1 MPTQAKTYS
10 GRTVEIAV
18 RNAMDE
24 LGDDAEILSARRVRR
39 GGVGGFFASEHV
51 EGSARRVA
59 RARPLQ
65 QPMAPPVTID
75 LSDRAVERRAQTM
88 AFEDHLQQMVLAVE
102 HDEDAPDPPS
112 DGPWRLSPDPR
123 EGRSG
128 PNPRSEGRSG
138 PDGRSTT
145 MPRRLTD
152 ADLAP
157 LPPAPPLP
165 PPKPPAPIVAAP
177 VAPVFEPVLEP
188 VLEDRPARR
197 GPRKTASQKRGP
209 QWSITNLRRLG
220 VAEEVLRRLVAPQPA
235 TDTAWTVALERA
247 ISDAL
252 PLGES
257 RDRIAMHGYGAE
269 SAVTLLASALRGH
282 RVDYI
287 HLRERTAPAS
297 ALELALAI
305 RSCLCQ

>member
-1 MPTQAKTYS
+1 M
-10 GRTVEIAV
+10 E
-18 RNAMDE
+18 D

-39 GGVGGFFASEHV
+39 GGVAGFFASEHV
-51 EGSARRVA
+51 EVSARKVA
-59 RARPLQ
+59 RSAKRAAE
-65 QPMAPPVTID
+65 PMTID
-75 LSDRAVERRAQTM
+75 LSDRAIDRSAQAM
-88 AFEDHLQQMVLAVE
+88 AFEEHLQQMVRAVE
-102 HDEDAPDPPS
+102 HEEAPIAPQPQS
-112 DGPWRLSPDPR
+112 AMTAPVAPQAAPQIEPDVAQP
-123 EGRSG
+123 
-128 PNPRSEGRSG
+128 
-138 PDGRSTT
+138 

-157 LPPAPPLP
+157 LPPAPA
-165 PPKPPAPIVAAP
+165 PAPILEQPAP
-177 VAPVFEPVLEP
+177 RPVERAIERDFEPE
-188 VLEDRPARR
+188 ERPARR
-197 GPRKTASQKRGP
+197 GPRKPASHRRGP
-209 QWSITNLRRLG
+209 QWSVSNLRRLG
-220 VAEEVLRRLVAPQPA
+220 VAEEVLRRLVAPQPP
-235 TDTAWTVALERA
+235 TDTAWTMALERA

-252 PLGES
+252 PTGES

>member
-1 MPTQAKTYS
+1 MPTQAKRYS
-10 GRTVEIAV
+10 GRTVEVAV
-18 RNAMDE
+18 RSAMED

-39 GGVGGFFASEHV
+39 GGVAGFFASEHV
-51 EGSARRVA
+51 EVSARKVVRSA
-59 RARPLQ
+59 LRPPA
-65 QPMAPPVTID
+65 PMTID
-75 LSDRAVERRAQTM
+75 LSDRAIDHGARAM
-88 AFEDHLQQMVLAVE
+88 AFEQHLQQMVLAVE
-102 HDEDAPDPPS
+102 QEEAPAHAI
-112 DGPWRLSPDPR
+112 
-123 EGRSG
+123 GRG
-128 PNPRSEGRSG
+128 VATEP
-138 PDGRSTT
+138 

-157 LPPAPPLP
+157 LPPAPPP
-165 PPKPPAPIVAAP
+165 APAPVVAPPAPRAI
-177 VAPVFEPVLEP
+177 ERDLEP
-188 VLEDRPARR
+188 DDRSARRAPRRPASHRR
-197 GPRKTASQKRGP
+197 GPR
-209 QWSITNLRRLG
+209 WSISNLRQLG

-235 TDTAWTVALERA
+235 SDTAWTMALERA

-252 PLGES
+252 PTGES

>member
-1 MPTQAKTYS
+1 M
-10 GRTVEIAV
+10 E
-18 RNAMDE
+18 E

-51 EGSARRVA
+51 EVSARRVA
-59 RARPLQ
+59 RPRPVPAEQ
-65 QPMAPPVTID
+65 VTID
-75 LSDRAVERRAQTM
+75 LSDRAAAQRDADLGAQAM

-102 HDEDAPDPPS
+102 HEEAPAARDAGAPPRADS
-112 DGPWRLSPDPR
+112 MRTES
-123 EGRSG
+123 
-128 PNPRSEGRSG
+128 
-138 PDGRSTT
+138 

-157 LPPAPPLP
+157 LPPAPPAAA
-165 PPKPPAPIVAAP
+165 PAPRPAAVPPVTYQPMTYEPMAPEP
-177 VAPVFEPVLEP
+177 VALEPVVLEP
-188 VLEDRPARR
+188 VVDDRRPRR
-197 GPRKTASQKRGP
+197 PPRKSAAMRRGP
-209 QWSITNLRRLG
+209 QWSISNLRRLG
-220 VAEEVLRRLVAPQPA
+220 VAEEVLRRIVTPQPA
-235 TDTAWTVALERA
+235 TDAAWTMALERA

-252 PLGES
+252 PTTES

>member
-51 EGSARRVA
+51 EVSARRVA
-59 RARPLQ
+59 RPRPP
-65 QPMAPPVTID
+65 QPPAAPPVTID

-102 HDEDAPDPPS
+102 HEEDAPEPGS
-112 DGPWRLSPDPR
+112 DGPWR
-123 EGRSG
+123 SG
-128 PNPRSEGRSG
+128 PEA
-138 PDGRSTT
+138 RSTT

-177 VAPVFEPVLEP
+177 VAPVLEP

-197 GPRKTASQKRGP
+197 PRKTASQKRGP

>member
-1 MPTQAKTYS
+1 M
-10 GRTVEIAV
+10 E
-18 RNAMDE
+18 D

-39 GGVGGFFASEHV
+39 GGVAGFFASEHV
-51 EGSARRVA
+51 EVSARKVVRSA
-59 RARPLQ
+59 PRPA
-65 QPMAPPVTID
+65 APTTID
-75 LSDRAVERRAQTM
+75 LSDRALDGAVNRGARAM
-88 AFEDHLQQMVLAVE
+88 AFEEHLQQMVLAVE
-102 HDEDAPDPPS
+102 QEEAPDS
-112 DGPWRLSPDPR
+112 
-123 EGRSG
+123 
-128 PNPRSEGRSG
+128 RSEGRSG
-138 PDGRSTT
+138 PDS
-145 MPRRLTD
+145 PSHRLTD

-157 LPPAPPLP
+157 LPPAPPP
-165 PPKPPAPIVAAP
+165 APAPVVAPPAPRAIVRD
-177 VAPVFEPVLEP
+177 LEP
-188 VLEDRPARR
+188 DDDRSARRAPRRPASQRR
-197 GPRKTASQKRGP
+197 GPR
-209 QWSITNLRRLG
+209 WSISNLRQLG

-235 TDTAWTVALERA
+235 SDTAWTMALERA

-252 PLGES
+252 PTGES

>member
-1 MPTQAKTYS
+1 M
-10 GRTVEIAV
+10 E
-18 RNAMDE
+18 D

-39 GGVGGFFASEHV
+39 GGVAGFFASEHV
-51 EGSARRVA
+51 EVSARKVVRSA
-59 RARPLQ
+59 PRPAA
-65 QPMAPPVTID
+65 PMTID
-75 LSDRAVERRAQTM
+75 LSDRAVDHGARAM
-88 AFEDHLQQMVLAVE
+88 AFEEHLQQMVLAVE
-102 HDEDAPDPPS
+102 QEEAPAADS
-112 DGPWRLSPDPR
+112 
-123 EGRSG
+123 
-128 PNPRSEGRSG
+128 RSEGRSG
-138 PDGRSTT
+138 PVS
-145 MPRRLTD
+145 PRRLTD

-157 LPPAPPLP
+157 LPPAPPP
-165 PPKPPAPIVAAP
+165 APAPVVAPPAPRAI
-177 VAPVFEPVLEP
+177 ERDLEP
-188 VLEDRPARR
+188 DDRPARR
-197 GPRKTASQKRGP
+197 APRRPASHRRGPR
-209 QWSITNLRRLG
+209 WSISNLRQLG

-235 TDTAWTVALERA
+235 SDTAWTMALERA

-252 PLGES
+252 PTGES